1 MAKDSNAAAPAH
13 GDLPEV
19 SKIKSDYDLSGNIS
33 TSTSDVDVR
42 ATGHHGAVTFDSAG
56 LKARQYRPIDTYE
69 GIHRFDPDFDWEP
82 EEERKVVRKVSM
94 SWSITRT
101 NVQANRN

>member
-1 MAKDSNAAAPAH
+1 MAKDANAAAPAH

-19 SKIKSDYDLSGNIS
+19 FKTKSDYDLSGS
-33 TSTSDVDVR
+33 ASASEADVR
-42 ATGHHGAVTFDSAG
+42 PTENHGAVTFDSTG

-82 EEERKVVRKVSM
+82 EEERRIVRKVSS
-94 SWSITRT
+94 SWRLLMKSIR
-101 NVQANRN
+101 ANRN

>member
-1 MAKDSNAAAPAH
+1 MAKDSDAAAPAL

-19 SKIKSDYDLSGNIS
+19 IKTKGDYDLSGS
-33 TSTSDVDVR
+33 TSEADVR

-82 EEERKVVRKVSM
+82 EEERKVIRKVS
-94 SWSITRT
+94 I
-101 NVQANRN
+101 A

>member
-1 MAKDSNAAAPAH
+1 MLKESHAAAPAH

-19 SKIKSDYDLSGNIS
+19 SKTKSDYDLSASGS
-33 TSTSDVDVR
+33 TSEADVR

-82 EEERKVVRKVSM
+82 EEERKVIRKVSM
-94 SWSITRT
+94 S
-101 NVQANRN
+101 